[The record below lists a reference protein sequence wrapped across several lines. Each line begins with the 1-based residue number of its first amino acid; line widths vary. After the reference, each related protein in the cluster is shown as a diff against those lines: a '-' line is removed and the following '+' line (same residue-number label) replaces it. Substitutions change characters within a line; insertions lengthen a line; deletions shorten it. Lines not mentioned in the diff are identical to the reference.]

1 MRPRSTFKDDGG
13 GGESDIVAWIA
24 IRKRGGRYQLSDFG
38 VDKKS
43 YHNNINGNN
52 DAVLQTSWAMKRL
65 LGVALNQVGENVGS
79 DDTEGGVSLLLPTF
93 VLSEMK
99 QEMNNNGDD
108 SEKNDAELAFLDMDN
123 ATEENDDGW
132 MYANFYDARPS
143 VLELTTR
150 EVDPIP
156 HFIWPTDSF

>member
-1 MRPRSTFKDDGG
+1 
-13 GGESDIVAWIA
+13 
-24 IRKRGGRYQLSDFG
+24 
-38 VDKKS
+38 
-43 YHNNINGNN
+43 
-52 DAVLQTSWAMKRL
+52 
-65 LGVALNQVGENVGS
+65 
-79 DDTEGGVSLLLPTF
+79 
-93 VLSEMK
+93 MK

-108 SEKNDAELAFLDMDN
+108 SENNDAELAFLDMDN